1 MAIERSVS
9 RDVEAKR
16 GRNVWAVLCRAA
28 LRAIDLAA
36 ATFSVKDVDERV
48 ERSELLA
55 VYGLVPQRAVSSWQ
69 SIDWARLSEL
79 DRARLAREAS
89 NLVGNGGEARRW
101 H

>member
-1 MAIERSVS
+1 MAIERFVF
-9 RDVEAKR
+9 RDVTR

-36 ATFSVKDVDERV
+36 AAFSVKDVDERV

-55 VYGLVPQRAVSSWQ
+55 VYGLVPQQAVSSWQ

-89 NLVGNGGEARRW
+89 HRAGDGGEARRW